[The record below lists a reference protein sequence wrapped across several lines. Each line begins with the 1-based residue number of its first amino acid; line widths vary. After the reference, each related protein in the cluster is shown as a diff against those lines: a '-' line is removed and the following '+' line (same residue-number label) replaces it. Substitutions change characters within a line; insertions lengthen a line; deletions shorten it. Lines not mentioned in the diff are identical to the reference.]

1 MANTITYKTI
11 FKFRRGLA
19 SLWASA
25 NPILQ
30 DGEPGFELDTGKL
43 KIGNGTTPWNDL
55 NYINGNS
62 ISVDV
67 DNQSIIIDGLGQIS
81 LKGFTEAQS
90 GQSIRKNE
98 QGSLEWY
105 TPISQEELDSLI
117 KAISIGGVDLP
128 VEDNRVAIP
137 IGTQDNL
144 GVIKG
149 SESDNQVSIL
159 SDGTA
164 EINSVSTDKLINAE
178 DSVLI
183 LDCGTATAT
192 N

>member
-1 MANTITYKTI
+1 M
-11 FKFRRGLA
+11 
-19 SLWASA
+19 
-25 NPILQ
+25 
-30 DGEPGFELDTGKL
+30 
-43 KIGNGTTPWNDL
+43 
-55 NYINGNS
+55 
-62 ISVDV
+62 
-67 DNQSIIIDGLGQIS
+67 
-81 LKGFTEAQS
+81 
-90 GQSIRKNE
+90 
-98 QGSLEWY
+98 
-105 TPISQEELDSLI
+105 DSLI

-164 EINSVSTDKLINAE
+164 EINSVSTDKIINAV

>member
-1 MANTITYKTI
+1 MAEVTYNTV
-11 FKFRRGLA
+11 FKFKRGNA
-19 SLWASA
+19 AAWASV
-25 NPILQ
+25 NPILEA
-30 DGEPGFELDTGKL
+30 GEPGFELDTGKL
-43 KIGNGTTPWNDL
+43 KIGNGVTPWNEL
-55 NYINGNS
+55 NYINSNL

-149 SESDNQVSIL
+149 SELDNQVSIL

-164 EINSVSTDKLINAE
+164 EINSVSTDKIINAV

-183 LDCGTATAT
+183 LDCGTAT